1 MTKKVEDVDT
11 YCNRLRKVKPENWES
26 AGQFFSTEI
35 SRIKFDLKLIVDKVT
50 FESITY
56 TVRLEVRSAK
66 VRTLLYERAETG
78 HSPLEDWAKP
88 NGKPIV
94 KTPLMQLY
102 RDIYDDRLM
111 YMDEAMFRRE
121 RRLLEKGRG
130 RLAKILE

>member
-1 MTKKVEDVDT
+1 MIKKVEDVNA
-11 YCNRLRKVKPENWES
+11 YCNRLRKVSPENWES
-26 AGQFFSTEI
+26 EGLFFSTTI
-35 SRIKFDLKLIVDKVT
+35 NRIRFDLKLFADKVT

-56 TVRLEVRSAK
+56 SVKLEVRAK
-66 VRTLLYERAETG
+66 RVKSPLYETTETG

-102 RDIYDDRLM
+102 RDTYNARLK
-111 YMDEAMFRRE
+111 YMDDKSFRRE